1 MLKLLRQKLLSL
13 LALPQMLLVLSLVAC
28 GTTSAPPTKPPAN
41 PLPPAISTALPS
53 VDYSISAAQLT
64 QEWRKQL
71 KATP

>member
-1 MLKLLRQKLLSL
+1 MP
-13 LALPQMLLVLSLVAC
+13 LPRMHNLLVLLLFLLVMSLVAC
-28 GTTSAPPTKPPAN
+28 ATTSAPPTKPPAN

-64 QEWRKQL
+64 QGWRKQL

>member
-1 MLKLLRQKLLSL
+1 MP
-13 LALPQMLLVLSLVAC
+13 LPRIHNLLVLLLFLLVMSLVAC

-53 VDYSISAAQLT
+53 VDYSINAAQLT